1 MKGITDA
8 QLFLSFFCKS
18 KIISR
23 YKPKKKN
30 SFEKTRCLWDVPVVS
45 EKHISGICG
54 YGGAD
59 LVT

>member
-23 YKPKKKN
+23 YKPKKK
-30 SFEKTRCLWDVPVVS
+30 KIALRKPGA
-45 EKHISGICG
+45 SGMCQWFQRNTFRVFAAMEG
-54 YGGAD
+54 
-59 LVT
+59 LTW